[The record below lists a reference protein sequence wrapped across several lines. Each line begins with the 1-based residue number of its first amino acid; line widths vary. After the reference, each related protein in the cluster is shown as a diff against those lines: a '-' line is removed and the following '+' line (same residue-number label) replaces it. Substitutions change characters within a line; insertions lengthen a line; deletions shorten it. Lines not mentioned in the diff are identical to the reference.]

1 MLAGLHRSRQDLARA
16 DSQNFTL
23 IRLFGGGVGDDDT
36 AGGGALGF
44 NALDDHAIMQRTDF
58 HSVSPWDLCISN
70 YLLDQYQPLR
80 AGDPAAALLAL
91 TLNECQ

>member
-1 MLAGLHRSRQDLARA
+1 MLAILVALARANRQDLA
-16 DSQNFTL
+16 L
-23 IRLFGGGVGDDDT
+23 IRFFGGSIGDDDT
-36 AGGGALGF
+36 GSGLTLF
-44 NALDDHAIMQRTDF
+44 FQTLDDHAIMQRTDF